1 VPSHFNCPL
10 LLLLRRRLI
19 RLQLLLLAVLLLL
32 LFILLLLLPLLPP
45 LLLLLV
51 LPLLLLLVLLL
62 LLLLVVVVA
71 VATAAVFAVPVA
83 NVAVAVNNCVN
94 NVRMKLSSVS
104 KHHDIYILHG
114 VKSQAL
120 QTLNIVDSFAELR
133 KATIIVF
140 MSVRLSA

>member
-1 VPSHFNCPL
+1 MPSHFNCPL

-51 LPLLLLLVLLL
+51 LPLLLLLVLL